1 MRKGNTMAE
10 SIKIEIF
17 RKKEA
22 EEFSL
27 ALADPESRAQTGSGT
42 AMTAAVASAL
52 LQRAARLTKEVLSEN
67 ERVEYI
73 VRNSEILRKYMVNLI
88 DEDVKARGPYRRAIK
103 EGDPRKIEA
112 ASQSAGA
119 VCSEIVCMMEK
130 ALELAEELAALC
142 PDDARHFIAESAD
155 LALAAIRA
163 SMRYCVYWGDQS
175 MEDTR
180 RYVIRRENELQ
191 WEEIQALYKRVIE
204 KAES

>member
-1 MRKGNTMAE
+1 MAE

-22 EEFSL
+22 EEFTL

-52 LQRAARLTKEVLSEN
+52 LQRAAKLTKEELSEN

-73 VRNSEILRKYMVNLI
+73 VRNSEILRKYMVSLI

-130 ALELAEELAALC
+130 ALELGEELSVLC
-142 PDDARHFIAESAD
+142 PGDARHFIAESAD

-163 SMRYCVYWGDQS
+163 SMRYCVYWGDLS
-175 MEDTR
+175 TEDTR

-191 WEEIQALYKRVIE
+191 WEEILALYKRVIE
-204 KAES
+204 KAEA

>member
-1 MRKGNTMAE
+1 MAE

-22 EEFSL
+22 EDFSL

-52 LQRAARLTKEVLSEN
+52 LQRAAKLTKEELSEN

-73 VRNSEILRKYMVNLI
+73 VRNSEILRKYMVSLI

-130 ALELAEELAALC
+130 ALELGEELAVLC

-175 MEDTR
+175 TEDTR

-191 WEEIQALYKRVIE
+191 WEEILPLYKRVIE
-204 KAES
+204 KAEA

>member
-1 MRKGNTMAE
+1 MAE
-10 SIKIEIF
+10 SIRIDIF

-22 EEFSL
+22 EEFTL
-27 ALADPESRAQTGSGT
+27 ALADPDSRAQTGSGT

-52 LQRAARLTKEVLSEN
+52 LQRAAKLTKEELSEN

-73 VRNSEILRKYMVNLI
+73 VRNSEILRKYMVALI

-119 VCSEIVCMMEK
+119 VSSEIVCMMEK
-130 ALELAEELAALC
+130 ALELGEELAMLC
-142 PDDARHFIAESAD
+142 PGDARHFIAESAD
-155 LALAAIRA
+155 LALGAIRA
-163 SMRYCVYWGDQS
+163 CMRYCVYWGDQS
-175 MEDTR
+175 SEDTR

-191 WEEIQALYKRVIE
+191 WEEILTLYNRVIE
-204 KAES
+204 KAEA

>member
-1 MRKGNTMAE
+1 MAE

-22 EEFSL
+22 EDFSL
-27 ALADPESRAQTGSGT
+27 ALADPASRAQTGSGT

-52 LQRAARLTKEVLSEN
+52 LQRAARLTKEELSEN

-73 VRNSEILRKYMVNLI
+73 LRNSEILRKYMVNLI

-130 ALELAEELAALC
+130 ALELGEELAPLC
-142 PDDARHFIAESAD
+142 PGDARHFIAESAD

-175 MEDTR
+175 TEDTR

-191 WEEIQALYKRVIE
+191 WEEIRALYQRVIE

>member
-1 MRKGNTMAE
+1 MAE

-22 EEFSL
+22 EDFSL
-27 ALADPESRAQTGSGT
+27 ALADPASRAQTGSGT

-52 LQRAARLTKEVLSEN
+52 LQRAARLTKEELSEN

-130 ALELAEELAALC
+130 ALELGEELAPLC
-142 PDDARHFIAESAD
+142 PGDARHFIAESAD
-155 LALAAIRA
+155 LALGAIRA

-175 MEDTR
+175 SEDTR

-191 WEEIQALYKRVIE
+191 WEEIRALYQRVIE

>member
-1 MRKGNTMAE
+1 MAE

-22 EEFSL
+22 EDFSL
-27 ALADPESRAQTGSGT
+27 ALADPASRAQTGSGT

-52 LQRAARLTKEVLSEN
+52 LQRAARLTKEELSEN

-73 VRNSEILRKYMVNLI
+73 LRNSEILRKYMVNLI

-130 ALELAEELAALC
+130 ALELGEELAPLC
-142 PDDARHFIAESAD
+142 PGDARHFIAESAD

-175 MEDTR
+175 TEDTR

-191 WEEIQALYKRVIE
+191 WEEIQALYQRVIE

>member
-1 MRKGNTMAE
+1 MAE

-22 EEFSL
+22 EDFSL
-27 ALADPESRAQTGSGT
+27 ALADPASRAQTGSGT

-52 LQRAARLTKEVLSEN
+52 LQRAARLTKEELSEN

-119 VCSEIVCMMEK
+119 
-130 ALELAEELAALC
+130 
-142 PDDARHFIAESAD
+142 
-155 LALAAIRA
+155 

-175 MEDTR
+175 TEDTR

-191 WEEIQALYKRVIE
+191 WEEIRALYQRVIE

>member
-1 MRKGNTMAE
+1 MAE

-22 EEFSL
+22 EEFTL
-27 ALADPESRAQTGSGT
+27 ALAEPESRAQTGSGT

-52 LQRAARLTKEVLSEN
+52 LQRAAKLTKKELSEN

-130 ALELAEELAALC
+130 ALELGEELSVLC
-142 PDDARHFIAESAD
+142 PGDARHFIAESAD
-155 LALAAIRA
+155 LALSAIRA

-175 MEDTR
+175 TEDTR

-191 WEEIQALYKRVIE
+191 WEEILALYNRVIE
-204 KAES
+204 KSEA

>member
-1 MRKGNTMAE
+1 M
-10 SIKIEIF
+10 
-17 RKKEA
+17 
-22 EEFSL
+22 
-27 ALADPESRAQTGSGT
+27 
-42 AMTAAVASAL
+42 ASAL
-52 LQRAARLTKEVLSEN
+52 LQRAARLTKEELSEN

-130 ALELAEELAALC
+130 ALELGEELAPLC
-142 PDDARHFIAESAD
+142 PGDARHFIAESAD

-175 MEDTR
+175 TEDTR

-191 WEEIQALYKRVIE
+191 WEEIRALYQRVIE

>member
-1 MRKGNTMAE
+1 MAE

-22 EEFSL
+22 EDFSL

-52 LQRAARLTKEVLSEN
+52 LQRAAKLTKEELSEN

-73 VRNSEILRKYMVNLI
+73 VRNSEILRKYMVSLI
-88 DEDVKARGPYRRAIK
+88 DE
-103 EGDPRKIEA
+103 EA

-130 ALELAEELAALC
+130 ALELGEELAVLC

-175 MEDTR
+175 TEDTR

-191 WEEIQALYKRVIE
+191 WEEILPLYKRVIE
-204 KAES
+204 KAEA

>member
-1 MRKGNTMAE
+1 MAE
-10 SIKIEIF
+10 SLKIEIF

-22 EEFSL
+22 EDFSL
-27 ALADPESRAQTGSGT
+27 ALADPASRAQTGSGT

-52 LQRAARLTKEVLSEN
+52 LQRAARLTKEELSEN

-73 VRNSEILRKYMVNLI
+73 VRNSEILRNYMVNLI

-103 EGDPRKIEA
+103 EGDPRKIKA

-130 ALELAEELAALC
+130 ALELGEELAPLC
-142 PDDARHFIAESAD
+142 PGDARHFIAESAD
-155 LALAAIRA
+155 LALGAIRA

-175 MEDTR
+175 SEDTR

-191 WEEIQALYKRVIE
+191 WEEIRALYQRVIE